1 MSYPAYQMESIEVG
15 SYANQQTFSAIEI
28 ACFQDAVP
36 RQTLVLGFKVQAVLL
51 ITNVNLSLQNPRT
64 LKNYTRSTLHR
75 LYRRNVKKVFFFINN
90 VPN

>member
-36 RQTLVLGFKVQAVLL
+36 RQTLVLGFKVQADCL
-51 ITNVNLSLQNPRT
+51 
-64 LKNYTRSTLHR
+64 
-75 LYRRNVKKVFFFINN
+75 INN
-90 VPN
+90 